1 MRLILFILTFV
12 LLGSCNLKETIGK
25 VQVINDDL
33 EKTFNHHEI
42 FTSIGL
48 GTEDEDNHVVITFCD
63 YDLDNKTFKEMENFA
78 VRVRERVLL
87 KNPSFKNLD
96 NIEVRLTKEKDTDDL
111 KDFVVF
117 KHKNED

>member
-1 MRLILFILTFV
+1 M
-12 LLGSCNLKETIGK
+12 
-25 VQVINDDL
+25 
-33 EKTFNHHEI
+33 
-42 FTSIGL
+42 

-63 YDLDNKTFKEMENFA
+63 YDLDSKTFKEMEDFA

-87 KNPSFKNLD
+87 KNPTFKNLD

-117 KHKNED
+117 KHKSED